1 MDGVVTEGGSAVD
14 ESMLTGEPVPVSK
27 RVGDKVIGASL
38 NTSGALVMRSERVGS
53 ATMLSQIVQMVAQA
67 QRSKAP
73 MQRMADVVASYFV
86 VSVVAIAVLTFFGW
100 GFFGPAPS
108 WVFGLIN
115 AVAVLIIA
123 CPCALGLATPTAL
136 MAGTG
141 VAARHGILIKDAEAL
156 ELIRHDL
163 AHIMA
168 RAVQDIWPDVKV
180 TIGPVRDY
188 GWFYDFDRA
197 EPFTPED
204 LGQIEARMKQIIN
217 ARDPVKTEVWDRD
230 AAIAFYQAKNEPF
243 KVELVEAIPADQ
255 KLRMYWHGHWQD
267 LCRGP
272 HLQHTGQ
279 VPADSFKLMS
289 VAGAYWRGDSR
300 NKQLQRIYGV
310 AFRNREDLKAHLTML
325 EEAAKR
331 DHRKL
336 GREMDLF
343 HIQDEAPGMVF
354 WHPNGWTVYRQLE
367 DYMRG
372 RLKSAGYKEIKTPQV
387 VDRVLWEKSGH
398 WEAYRENMFIV
409 EVDEEG
415 AKEKRI
421 NALKPMNCPCH
432 VQVYNQGLKSYRDLP
447 LRLAEFGSC
456 HRYESSGS
464 MHGLMRVRGFTQ
476 DDAHIFC
483 TEDQIEAECAGFIAL
498 LSSVYKDLGFE
509 KFDIKLSTR
518 PDVRVGSDEVWD
530 KAENALQKAIEGLG
544 LPYTIN
550 PGDGAFYGPKLDFKL
565 TDAIGR
571 EWQCGT
577 FQADFNLPV
586 RLDAEFVGEDGA
598 KHRPVMLH
606 RAVLGSFERFIGIL
620 IENYAGKLPF
630 WLAPRQV
637 VVASIVSDAD
647 PFVHE
652 ITNAL
657 IKAGVRAE
665 ADTRNEKI
673 NYKVREHSVGKVPV
687 ILAIGMKEVEER
699 TVSVRRLG
707 DTRTETMSL
716 DQALA
721 EFGFAALP
729 PAGH

>member
-1 MDGVVTEGGSAVD
+1 M
-14 ESMLTGEPVPVSK
+14 
-27 RVGDKVIGASL
+27 
-38 NTSGALVMRSERVGS
+38 
-53 ATMLSQIVQMVAQA
+53 SQISLTFPDGNKRDYAAGVTAAEVAA
-67 QRSKAP
+67 SIAPGLAKKAISASVNGAHYDLQWP
-73 MQRMADVVASYFV
+73 IMADATI
-86 VSVVAIAVLTFFGW
+86 AINT
-100 GFFGPAPS
+100 
-108 WVFGLIN
+108 
-115 AVAVLIIA
+115 
-123 CPCALGLATPTAL
+123 
-136 MAGTG
+136 MAD
-141 VAARHGILIKDAEAL
+141 DAKAL

-168 RAVQDIWPDVKV
+168 RAVQEIWQDVKV

-204 LGQIEARMKQIIN
+204 LAVIEARMKQIIN
-217 ARDPVKTEVWDRD
+217 ARDPVKTEVWDR
-230 AAIAFYQAKNEPF
+230 ARAIAYYEDRNEPF
-243 KVELVEAIPADQ
+243 KVELINRIPEGED
-255 KLRMYWHGHWQD
+255 LRMYWHGHWQD

-279 VPADSFKLMS
+279 VPADAFKLTH
-289 VAGAYWRGDSR
+289 VAGAYWLGDASR
-300 NKQLQRIYGV
+300 PMLQRIYGL
-310 AFRNREDLKAHLTML
+310 AFKNRDDLKAHMTML

-336 GREMDLF
+336 GKEMELF
-343 HIQDEAPGMVF
+343 HLQDEAPGMVF
-354 WHPNGWTVYRQLE
+354 WHPNGWTIWRQLE

-372 RLKSAGYKEIKTPQV
+372 RLRSAGYKEIRTPQV

-432 VQVYNQGLKSYRDLP
+432 VQVFNQGLKSYRDLP

-483 TEDQIEAECAGFIAL
+483 TEDQIESECAGFIRL
-498 LSSVYKDLGFE
+498 LSSVYKDLGFDS
-509 KFDIKLSTR
+509 FDIKLSTR
-518 PDVRVGSDEVWD
+518 PEVRIGTDEQWD
-530 KAENALQKAIEGLG
+530 KVEGALTSAIEHLG
-544 LPYTIN
+544 LPYEIN

-577 FQADFNLPV
+577 FQVDAQLPG
-586 RLDAEFVGEDGA
+586 RLGAEYVGEDGA
-598 KHRPVMLH
+598 KHMPYMLH

-652 ITNAL
+652 IVAAL
-657 IKAGVRAE
+657 RKVGVRAE
-665 ADTRNEKI
+665 ADVRNEKI

-687 ILAIGMKEVEER
+687 ILAVGMKEVEDR

-707 DTRTETMSL
+707 DNRTETL
-716 DQALA
+716 PLAEAIA
-721 EFGFAALP
+721 EFGVAALIP
-729 PAGH
+729 SHD